1 MNNSSQLAIHPKGW
15 KFKTVNRT
23 KNRMRFQIKLDQEN
37 AESFRNFA
45 NQVKP
50 PQISMDDFVA
60 GIFFKGVRALEEELT
75 AKAIQHMAENRED
88 YEASGVLF
96 DEEGQ
101 PSGFA
106 DEDPSAS
113 GSIEVVE

>member
-1 MNNSSQLAIHPKGW
+1 
-15 KFKTVNRT
+15 
-23 KNRMRFQIKLDQEN
+23 MRFQIKLDQEN

-75 AKAIQHMAENRED
+75 AKAMEYMSENREAM
-88 YEASGVLF
+88 EASGVLF
-96 DEEGQ
+96 DEEGKV
-101 PSGFA
+101 SGFNDD
-106 DEDPSAS
+106 DESDT